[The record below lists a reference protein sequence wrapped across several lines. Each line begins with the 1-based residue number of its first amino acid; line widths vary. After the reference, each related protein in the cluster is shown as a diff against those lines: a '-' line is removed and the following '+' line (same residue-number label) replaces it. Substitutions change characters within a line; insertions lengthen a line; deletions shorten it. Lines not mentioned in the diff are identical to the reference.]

1 MLKHADDPLET
12 NAAVKE
18 HLHAQLQDIYHGNM
32 GNLAVKSMPL
42 PATGATSPRAGV
54 SFSAEPVVL
63 PKVAPTASSGVPPD
77 AHDVVARTTFTWN
90 TEDTFDS
97 ALTPA
102 QLLCI
107 MESTSG
113 YSLGQV
119 CVFRQRL

>member
-107 MESTSG
+107 MERAPRAIPSAK
-113 YSLGQV
+113 
-119 CVFRQRL
+119 CVFRQHL